1 MKQIIPFVKD
11 VVFKDKIAM
20 ITSISL
26 EHEEK
31 VIEGE
36 VSGDFIIYG
45 DYKVHNDT
53 TEKELF
59 KYRLPFTAIL
69 PDHIRKDSVV
79 VDIKDFT
86 YDLKEEDVLTV
97 SIDFIIEAEE
107 EEENIVVKDE
117 RSIPFEQ
124 EIEKEEDVNQIIED
138 FLPTMKELE
147 EKDAVESD
155 RNNIEVIDKESNNI
169 EVRDEENIESETE
182 EKEEISE
189 YITYHIHIV
198 SEGETIEHI
207 IKKYETTLECIKT
220 YNEIA
225 NLSVGDKLII
235 PDKTDE

>member
-31 VIEGE
+31 VLEGE

-69 PDHIRKDSVV
+69 PANIKEDSVV

-86 YDLKEEDVLTV
+86 YDLKEEDVLSV
-97 SIDFIIEAEE
+97 SIDFIVEAEE
-107 EEENIVVKDE
+107 NEVVEEEKEVLEERNDSKEQETEEIQIVDTEIDDFLTTIEDTNENIVVEEKRDDM
-117 RSIPFEQ
+117 
-124 EIEKEEDVNQIIED
+124 EILEEESEVIKKEE
-138 FLPTMKELE
+138 T
-147 EKDAVESD
+147 SD
-155 RNNIEVIDKESNNI
+155 
-169 EVRDEENIESETE
+169 
-182 EKEEISE
+182 

-198 SEGETIEHI
+198 SEGETIEQI
-207 IKKYETTLECIKT
+207 IKKYETSLDCIKS
-220 YNEIA
+220 YNEIT
-225 NLSVGDKLII
+225 NLTIGDKLII